1 MTIFFRA
8 FRSATPF
15 VDTGAP
21 GLLER
26 RLAAFSYL
34 GLTSCA
40 VLNGDFARSA
50 EDDVWLDDEAA
61 WHRNNANDPGGSTL
75 SMSDLAGFNWTR
87 NRSQEETLNFTH
99 FAHAALDGYH
109 PSGGGTGDPDLS
121 KHVMTAN
128 GSITVGQPV
137 YVLSSNVV
145 KLAQAGP
152 AGADYSRCQ
161 VVALCQVAAGDGNDV
176 TVLTEGHIERN
187 DWTIITGTASLT
199 AGAIYYLGE
208 TVGTLVEIPPSTD
221 GAMVVRVGR
230 ALTATKLDIEIGETA
245 IL

>member
-21 GLLER
+21 SLLER
-26 RLAAFSYL
+26 RLATFSYL

-40 VLNGDFARSA
+40 AFVGEFVRSA
-50 EDDVWLDDEAA
+50 ENDVWLDDEAA

-75 SMSDLAGFNWTR
+75 SMSDLAGFNWDR
-87 NRSQEETLNFTH
+87 YRSHEDTLNLTH

-109 PSGGGTGDPDLS
+109 PSGNGTGDPDLS

-128 GSITVGQPV
+128 GAITVGQPV
-137 YVLSSNVV
+137 YVLSSNTV
-145 KLAQAGP
+145 KLAEATPDSGNY
-152 AGADYSRCQ
+152 ARCQ
-161 VVALCQVAAGDGNDV
+161 VVGLCQVAGVDGNDV
-176 TVLTEGHIERN
+176 TILTEGHIERN
-187 DWTIITGTASLT
+187 DWTIIVGTASLT
-199 AGAIYYLGE
+199 AGAIYFLGE
-208 TVGTLVEIPPSTD
+208 TAGTLVEIPPSTD
-221 GAMVVRVGR
+221 GALVVRVGR
-230 ALTATKLDIEIGETA
+230 ALTTTKLDIEIGESA

>member
-1 MTIFFRA
+1 MTIYFRA

-15 VDTGAP
+15 VGGGST

-26 RLAAFSYL
+26 RVAAFSFL

-40 VLNGDFARSA
+40 TLIGVYGRDA
-50 EDDVWLDDEAA
+50 EDVLLLDDDAA

-75 SMSDLAGFNWTR
+75 AMSDLAGFNWAR
-87 NRSQEETLNFTH
+87 NRTH
-99 FAHAALDGYH
+99 EDTINFAHYAHASLDGYH
-109 PSGGGTGDPDLS
+109 PPGSGSGDVDLS

-128 GSITVGQPV
+128 GAITVGQPV

-145 KLAQAGP
+145 TLAQATP
-152 AGADYSRCQ
+152 DGADYARCQ
-161 VVALCQVAAGDGNDV
+161 VVALCQVAAADGNDV
-176 TVLTEGHIERN
+176 TVLTEGHVERN
-187 DWTIITGTASLT
+187 DWTIITGSALLT
-199 AGAIYYLGE
+199 AGALYYLGE
-208 TVGTLVEIPPSTD
+208 TAGTLVEIPPSTD

-230 ALTATKLDIEIGETA
+230 ALTTTKLDIEIGETA